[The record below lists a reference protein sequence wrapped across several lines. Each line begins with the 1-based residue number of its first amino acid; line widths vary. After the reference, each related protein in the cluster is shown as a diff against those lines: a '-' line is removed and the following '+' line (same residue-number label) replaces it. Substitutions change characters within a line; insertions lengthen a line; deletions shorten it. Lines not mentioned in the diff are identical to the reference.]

1 MSYCYSHVKGDRRI
15 MNIKPYDKTIREVL
29 VSGRQF
35 LIPRFQRE
43 YSWDKRNCK
52 EFLEDM
58 LDCLCISEGKITN
71 SQYFLGT
78 MLFIG
83 DYAEG
88 TDKEIQVVDGQQR
101 LTTITILF
109 SVLSDKF
116 LGIGEETLSKQIFRY
131 IMTEDDNGKK
141 VRILKSKTHYPFFS
155 YYIQQRDKQYT
166 QEAVSEEEHCIE
178 ETYHYFYEQLDEKKI
193 KTYFKRK
200 LKREDEEEIV
210 SSLKYV
216 DILKAIRDQVL
227 QTTFVSISTTDK
239 KQANMIFEIL
249 NAKGKRLAEVDLI
262 KNKMFEILDDTEPAD
277 FAEEKWQ
284 QIKKILNDGKET
296 VGIETFY
303 RHFWSSRYKKSA
315 KNKLYDDFNKII
327 VPKNKEVYTEFLL
340 EMEKYAKYYIMIM
353 NPKREYYNNRKE
365 YYPIVQMLN
374 VLNNYFGIVQVRI
387 VELAIVNLK
396 EKDLIDLK
404 YMKHILAL
412 LESFHFAYNSIMKGN
427 PNSVEKVYSVFAIET
442 AKCTNKTMVKELVN
456 NKLVVPLQKLLP
468 KKEEFIEN
476 FVELKYSK
484 RDLPT
489 NIKTKYV
496 LNRINCYYENKELF
510 SEDGTIEHIISEVEG
525 EECLNIGNLILL
537 EKDLNEEADS
547 MKYCDKIAIYERSR
561 YKWVKDFI
569 SKNTDWISIMIHD
582 RAKEM
587 AECYYDNIL
596 KNDMDIR

>member
-1 MSYCYSHVKGDRRI
+1 MGYCYSRVKGDKRT

-43 YSWDKRNCK
+43 YSWDKKNYK

-58 LDCLCISEGKITN
+58 LDCLDISEGKITN

-116 LGIGEETLSKQIFRY
+116 LSIGKDTLSKQIFRY
-131 IMTEDDNGKK
+131 IMTEDDNGEK

-155 YYIQQRDKQYT
+155 YYIQQRDKQYI

-178 ETYHYFYEQLDEKKI
+178 ETYDYFYKQLDEKKI
-193 KTYFKRK
+193 KEYLKRK
-200 LKREDEEEIV
+200 HGAEIV
-210 SSLKYV
+210 SSLEYV
-216 DILKAIRDQVL
+216 DILKAIRDQIL

-239 KQANMIFEIL
+239 EQANMIFEIL

-262 KNKMFEILDDTEPAD
+262 KNKIFEILDDTEPAD

-327 VPKNKEVYTEFLL
+327 VPKNKKVYTEFLL

-353 NPKREYYNNRKE
+353 NPKREYYKNRKE

-396 EKDLIDLK
+396 EKGLIDLK
-404 YMKHILAL
+404 YMKYILNL
-412 LESFHFAYNSIMKGN
+412 LESFHFAYNSIMRGN
-427 PNSVEKVYSVFAIET
+427 PNSVEKVYSAFAIET
-442 AKCTNKTMVKELVN
+442 VKCTDKTMVKELVK
-456 NKLVVPLQKLLP
+456 NKLVVPLQRSLP
-468 KKEEFIEN
+468 KKEEFIDN

-489 NIKTKYV
+489 NIKAKYV
-496 LNRINCYYENKELF
+496 LNKINCYYEDRELF
-510 SEDGTIEHIISEVEG
+510 SEDGTIEHIISEAEG
-525 EECLNIGNLILL
+525 DECLNIGNLILL
-537 EKDLNEEADS
+537 ENELNEEADS
-547 MKYCDKIAIYERSR
+547 MKYCDKVAIYERSR

-569 SKNTDWISIMIHD
+569 SKNPDWISTMIRD
-582 RAKEM
+582 RAKGM

-596 KNDMDIR
+596 KRDMDIS

>member
-1 MSYCYSHVKGDRRI
+1 MGYCYSRIKGEKKT

-43 YSWDKRNCK
+43 YSWDKKNYK

-58 LDCLCISEGKITN
+58 MDCLYISDGKIAN

-88 TDKEIQVVDGQQR
+88 TDKEIEVVDGQQR

-109 SVLSDKF
+109 SVLSDLF
-116 LGIGEETLSKQIFRY
+116 ISIGENTLSKQIFRY
-131 IMTEDDNGKK
+131 IMTEDDNGEK

-155 YYIQQRDKQYT
+155 YYIQQRDKQYI

-178 ETYHYFYEQLDEKKI
+178 ETYNYFYQQLDEKKVRG
-193 KTYFKRK
+193 YLKRK
-200 LKREDEEEIV
+200 HGAEHV

-216 DILKAIRDQVL
+216 DILKAIRDQIL

-239 KQANMIFEIL
+239 EQANMIFEIL

-262 KNKMFEILDDTEPAD
+262 KNKIFEILDDTEPAD

-284 QIKKILNDGKET
+284 NIKKILNDGKEI

-327 VPKNKEVYTEFLL
+327 VPKNKKVYTDFLL
-340 EMEKYAKYYIMIM
+340 EMEKYANYYIMIL
-353 NPKREYYNNRKE
+353 NPKREHYNNRKE
-365 YYPIVQMLN
+365 YYSVVQTLN

-396 EKDLIDLK
+396 EKGLIDLK
-404 YMKHILAL
+404 YMKNILSL
-412 LESFHFAYNSIMKGN
+412 LESFHFAYNSIMRGN
-427 PNSVEKVYSVFAIET
+427 PNSVEKVYATFAIET
-442 AKCTNKTMVKELVN
+442 VKCTNKTMVRELVY

-468 KKEEFIEN
+468 KREEFIDN
-476 FVELKYSK
+476 FIELKYSK
-484 RDLPT
+484 KDLPT
-489 NIKTKYV
+489 NIKAKYV
-496 LNRINCYYENKELF
+496 INKINCYYENSELF
-510 SEDGTIEHIISEVEG
+510 SENGTIEHIISETDG
-525 EECLNIGNLILL
+525 EESLNIGNLILL
-537 EKDLNEEADS
+537 ESDLNEEANS
-547 MKYCDKIAIYERSR
+547 MKYIDKIAIYERSR
-561 YKWVKDFI
+561 YNWVKDFI
-569 SKNTDWISIMIHD
+569 SNNSDWIDTMILD
-582 RAKEM
+582 RAKRM

-596 KNDMDIR
+596 KKNMNIR

>member
-1 MSYCYSHVKGDRRI
+1 MGYCYSRVKGDKRT

-43 YSWDKRNCK
+43 YSWEKKNYK

-58 LDCLCISEGKITN
+58 LNCLYISEGKITN

-116 LGIGEETLSKQIFRY
+116 LSIGEDTLSKQIFRY
-131 IMTEDDNGKK
+131 IMTEDDNGEK

-155 YYIQQRDKQYT
+155 YYIQQRDKQYI

-178 ETYHYFYEQLDEKKI
+178 ETYKYFYEQLDEKKI
-193 KTYFKRK
+193 KGYLKRK
-200 LKREDEEEIV
+200 HGAEVVL
-210 SSLKYV
+210 SLEYV
-216 DILKAIRDQVL
+216 DILKAIRDQIL

-239 KQANMIFEIL
+239 EQANMIFEIL

-262 KNKMFEILDDTEPAD
+262 KNKIFEILDDTEPAD

-327 VPKNKEVYTEFLL
+327 VPKNKKVYTDFLL

-353 NPKREYYNNRKE
+353 NPKRENYNNRKE

-396 EKDLIDLK
+396 EKGLIDLK
-404 YMKHILAL
+404 YMKHILTL
-412 LESFHFAYNSIMKGN
+412 LESFHFAYNSIMRGN
-427 PNSVEKVYSVFAIET
+427 PNSVEKVYSAFAIET
-442 AKCTNKTMVKELVN
+442 VKCTDKIKVKELVK

-468 KKEEFIEN
+468 KKEEFIDN

-489 NIKTKYV
+489 NIKAKYV

-525 EECLNIGNLILL
+525 DECLNIGNLILL
-537 EKDLNEEADS
+537 ENELNKEADS
-547 MKYCDKIAIYERSR
+547 MKYCDKIATYKRSK

-569 SKNTDWISIMIHD
+569 SKNPNWISTMILD

-596 KNDMDIR
+596 KKDMDIS

>member
-1 MSYCYSHVKGDRRI
+1 MGYCYSRVKGDKRT

-43 YSWDKRNCK
+43 YSWEKKNYK

-58 LDCLCISEGKITN
+58 LNCLYISEGKITN

-116 LGIGEETLSKQIFRY
+116 LSIGEDTLSKQIFRY
-131 IMTEDDNGKK
+131 IMTEDDNGEK

-155 YYIQQRDKQYT
+155 YYIQQRDKQYI

-178 ETYHYFYEQLDEKKI
+178 ETYKYFYEQLDEKKI
-193 KTYFKRK
+193 KGYLKRK
-200 LKREDEEEIV
+200 HGAEVVL
-210 SSLKYV
+210 SLEYV
-216 DILKAIRDQVL
+216 DILKAIRDQIL

-239 KQANMIFEIL
+239 EQANMIFEIL

-262 KNKMFEILDDTEPAD
+262 KNKIFEILDDTEPAD

-327 VPKNKEVYTEFLL
+327 VPKNKKVYTDFLL

-353 NPKREYYNNRKE
+353 NPKRENYNNRKE

-396 EKDLIDLK
+396 EKGLIDLK
-404 YMKHILAL
+404 YMKHILTL
-412 LESFHFAYNSIMKGN
+412 LESFHFAYNSIMRGN
-427 PNSVEKVYSVFAIET
+427 PNSVEKVYSAFAIET
-442 AKCTNKTMVKELVN
+442 VKCTDKIKVKELVK

-468 KKEEFIEN
+468 RKEEFIDN

-489 NIKTKYV
+489 NIKAKYV

-525 EECLNIGNLILL
+525 DECLNIGNLILL
-537 EKDLNEEADS
+537 ENELNKEADS
-547 MKYCDKIAIYERSR
+547 MKYCDKIATYKRSK

-569 SKNTDWISIMIHD
+569 SKNPNWISTMILD

-596 KNDMDIR
+596 KKDMDIS

>member
-1 MSYCYSHVKGDRRI
+1 MGYCYSRVKGDKRT

-43 YSWDKRNCK
+43 YSWEKKNYK

-58 LDCLCISEGKITN
+58 LNCLYISEGKITN

-116 LGIGEETLSKQIFRY
+116 LSIGEDTLSKQIFRY
-131 IMTEDDNGKK
+131 IMTEDDNGEK

-155 YYIQQRDKQYT
+155 YYIQQRDKQYI

-178 ETYHYFYEQLDEKKI
+178 ETYKYFYEQLDEKKI
-193 KTYFKRK
+193 KEYLKRK
-200 LKREDEEEIV
+200 HGAEVVLPLE
-210 SSLKYV
+210 YV
-216 DILKAIRDQVL
+216 DILKAIRDQIL

-239 KQANMIFEIL
+239 EQANMIFEIL

-262 KNKMFEILDDTEPAD
+262 KNKIFEILDDTEPAD

-327 VPKNKEVYTEFLL
+327 VPKNKKVYTEFLL

-353 NPKREYYNNRKE
+353 NPKRENYNNRKE

-396 EKDLIDLK
+396 EKGLIDLK
-404 YMKHILAL
+404 YMKHILTL
-412 LESFHFAYNSIMKGN
+412 LESFHFAYNSIMRGN
-427 PNSVEKVYSVFAIET
+427 PNSVEKVYSAFAIET
-442 AKCTNKTMVKELVN
+442 VKCTDKIKVKELVE

-468 KKEEFIEN
+468 KKEEFIDN
-476 FVELKYSK
+476 FVELRYSK

-489 NIKTKYV
+489 NIKAKYV

-525 EECLNIGNLILL
+525 DECLNIGNLILL
-537 EKDLNEEADS
+537 ENELNEEADS
-547 MKYCDKIAIYERSR
+547 MKYCDKIATYKRSK

-569 SKNTDWISIMIHD
+569 SKNPNWISTMILD

-596 KNDMDIR
+596 KKDMDIS

>member
-1 MSYCYSHVKGDRRI
+1 MGYCYSRVKGDKRT

-43 YSWDKRNCK
+43 YSWEKKNYK

-58 LDCLCISEGKITN
+58 LNCLYISEGKITN

-116 LGIGEETLSKQIFRY
+116 LSIGEDTLSKQIFRY
-131 IMTEDDNGKK
+131 IMTEDDNGEK

-155 YYIQQRDKQYT
+155 YYIQQRDKQYI

-178 ETYHYFYEQLDEKKI
+178 ETYKYFYEQLDEKKI
-193 KTYFKRK
+193 KGYLKRK
-200 LKREDEEEIV
+200 HGAEVVLPLE
-210 SSLKYV
+210 YV
-216 DILKAIRDQVL
+216 DILKAIRDQIL
-227 QTTFVSISTTDK
+227 QTTFVSIYTTDK
-239 KQANMIFEIL
+239 EQANMIFEIL

-262 KNKMFEILDDTEPAD
+262 KNKIFEILDDTEPAD

-327 VPKNKEVYTEFLL
+327 VPKNKKVYTEFLL

-353 NPKREYYNNRKE
+353 NPKRENYNNRKE

-396 EKDLIDLK
+396 EKGLIDLK
-404 YMKHILAL
+404 YMKHILTL
-412 LESFHFAYNSIMKGN
+412 LESFHFAYNSIMRGN
-427 PNSVEKVYSVFAIET
+427 PNSVEKVYSAFAIET
-442 AKCTNKTMVKELVN
+442 VKCTDKIKVKELVE

-468 KKEEFIEN
+468 KKEEFIDN
-476 FVELKYSK
+476 FVELRYSK

-489 NIKTKYV
+489 NIKAKYV

-525 EECLNIGNLILL
+525 DECLNIGNLILL
-537 EKDLNEEADS
+537 ENELNEEADS
-547 MKYCDKIAIYERSR
+547 MKYCDKIATYKRSK

-569 SKNTDWISIMIHD
+569 SKNPNWISTMILD

-596 KNDMDIR
+596 KKDMDIS